1 MARKTLH
8 LDFETYSSEDISASG
23 AYRYTQSPDFEILL
37 MAYAF
42 DDEDVAIIDFAQGQT
57 FPQRILSA
65 FNDNAIEL
73 WAHNATF
80 ERLCLQAYGINIP
93 AERWHCSAVKSAYC
107 GLPFSLDQVS
117 KILDIDNKKK
127 ETGKMLIRYFC
138 VPCKPTAI
146 NKGRTR
152 NLPEHAPDKWEL
164 FKEYCIGDVE
174 AEREIEERLSDYK
187 IPATERA
194 IYGVDAD
201 INDRGVRID
210 MHMARTAVAVS
221 EEFNERLI
229 NRVISI
235 TGLANPNSGA
245 QLKAWLEQQTGQSVT
260 SLTKE
265 TLPVLARQF
274 KHNKKV
280 AKVLEARSRLGKT
293 SVAKYTAML
302 ASAGEDDRARG
313 LFQFYG
319 ANRTGRW
326 AGRLIQLQ
334 NLPRN
339 YIKNMHEPRALL
351 CAGDGDALELMYG
364 DVQDT
369 LSQLIRTTFIPSE
382 GNLLY
387 VADYSAIEARVISW
401 LSGEE
406 WRLEVFRGDGKIYE
420 ATAARMFNV
429 PVESIG
435 KSSDL
440 RSKGKVAE
448 LALGYQG
455 AVSALERMGGA
466 KMGLSEEEMASIVK
480 RWRKANPSIV
490 ALWADLQECAIDAV
504 RWKRK
509 SVSKFRGLVF
519 DCDDYAMT
527 ITLPSG
533 RQLFYKSARLKPDRW
548 GGSSVV
554 YEGTNQETKQWGAVD
569 TYGGKLTENV
579 VQAIARD
586 LLAYALVQLRKAGY
600 PVVMHIHDEAVID
613 FPEQSPDEHLADI
626 CAIMALKPAWAEG
639 LPQRAEGFY
648 TKFYMKD

>member
-1 MARKTLH
+1 MARQTLH
-8 LDFETYSSEDISASG
+8 IDFETYSSEDISASG
-23 AYRYTQSPDFEILL
+23 AYRYTQSPDFELLL

-42 DDEDVAIIDFAQGQT
+42 DDEDVALIDFAQGQT
-57 FPQRILSA
+57 FPPRVLEA
-65 FNDNAIEL
+65 FNDNTIEL

-127 ETGKMLIRYFC
+127 DTGKMLIRYFC
-138 VPCKPTAI
+138 MPCKPTVI
-146 NKGRTR
+146 NGGRSR
-152 NLPEHAPDKWEL
+152 NLPEHAPEKWEL

-174 AEREIEERLSDYK
+174 AEREIEDVLSPYHIPRAER
-187 IPATERA
+187 T
-194 IYGVDAD
+194 IYAVDAD

-210 MHMARTAVAVS
+210 IPMARRAVAVS

-229 NRVISI
+229 NRVVSI
-235 TGLANPNSGA
+235 TGLDNPNSGA

-265 TLPVLARQF
+265 TLPVLAKQF
-274 KHNKKV
+274 KQNRKV
-280 AKVLEARSRLGKT
+280 VEVLEARSRLGKT
-293 SVAKYTAML
+293 SVTKYTAML

-334 NLPRN
+334 NLPKN
-339 YIKNMHEPRALL
+339 FIKNIHEPRSLL
-351 CAGDGDALELMYG
+351 CAGDGDALELMFG

-406 WRLEVFRGDGKIYE
+406 WRMEVFRGDGKIYE
-420 ATAARMFNV
+420 ATAARMFNL
-429 PVESIG
+429 PLEAIAKG
-435 KSSDL
+435 SDL

-455 AVSALERMGGA
+455 GVNALERMGGA
-466 KMGLSEEEMASIVK
+466 KMGLGKDEMASIVK

-490 ALWADLQECAIDAV
+490 ALWSDLQECAIEAV

-509 SVSKFRGLVF
+509 SVSKFRGLAF

-533 RQLFYKSARLKPDRW
+533 RQLFYKNARLKPDKW

-554 YEGTNQETKQWGAVD
+554 YDGTNQETKQWGSVD
-569 TYGGKLTENV
+569 TYGGKLAENV

-586 LLAYALVQLRKAGY
+586 LLAYALIALRKASY
-600 PVVMHIHDEAVID
+600 PIVMHVHDEVVID
-613 FPEQSPDEHLADI
+613 YVASTPDETLSAI
-626 CAIMALKPAWAEG
+626 CGIMALKPAWASD
-639 LPQRAEGFY
+639 LPQRADGFY
-648 TKFYMKD
+648 TNFYMKD